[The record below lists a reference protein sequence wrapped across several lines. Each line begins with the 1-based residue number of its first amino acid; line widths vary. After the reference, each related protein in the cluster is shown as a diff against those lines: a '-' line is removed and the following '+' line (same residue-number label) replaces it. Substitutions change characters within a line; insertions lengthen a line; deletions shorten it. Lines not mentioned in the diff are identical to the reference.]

1 MNVFGAKQLTKTFLP
16 GLIVFILIP
25 LSSLRS
31 QVALYQR
38 DQRSWL
44 MQFAGTWRAVAG
56 VDTEAVWQAIPIAHE
71 KALQVHSSTTAK
83 GQLIR
88 ESWGIWAFD
97 AENDRISCT
106 TLVSTGSIIHATGTF
121 VKRSIL
127 RLTMGFVPLRAD
139 QVTTTSL
146 ELSNACTFEAY
157 QTDPGSGTT
166 KPYVFNRAEQ

>member
-1 MNVFGAKQLTKTFLP
+1 MNASNAKQLTGSFLLS
-16 GLIVFILIP
+16 LIVVIVIP
-25 LSSLRS
+25 LSMSHA

-44 MQFAGTWRAVAG
+44 MQFAGTWRAVVGA
-56 VDTEAVWQAIPIAHE
+56 DTDAVWRAIPIAHE
-71 KALQVHSSTTAK
+71 KGLQVHSSTTVK
-83 GQLIR
+83 GQRIR

-106 TLVSTGSIIHATGTF
+106 TLLSTGSLIHATGSF

-139 QVTTTSL
+139 QATTTSL
-146 ELSNACTFEAY
+146 ELKNACTFEAY
-157 QTDPGSGTT
+157 QTDPGSEAM
-166 KPYVFNRAEQ
+166 KPYVFNRAEK